1 MHCYED
7 EGYRDDE
14 DERCRGRYRRCCW
27 QTSAVTSKKKVIR
40 TVDKQRKYGTL
51 YFYTEKEKDSKDKLV
66 LYFIH
71 SIFAVCSYLV
81 N

>member
-27 QTSAVTSKKKVIR
+27 QTSAVTSKKKKRRKTAKTNCWALLGCTGKSR
-40 TVDKQRKYGTL
+40 TEIYVSPQPPPPL
-51 YFYTEKEKDSKDKLV
+51 PPWP
-66 LYFIH
+66 
-71 SIFAVCSYLV
+71 AAMA
-81 N
+81 